1 MEELLLHPATAQQ
14 MDRFA
19 VHPSHAI
26 ALIAPSGSGKRTV
39 ARTITAR
46 LLDTPSAEAADDYP
60 YLKVIEPETDKTSIS
75 IEAIRELQ
83 HFTSLK
89 LPSKPGGA
97 ATWRVIQIFEAQ
109 GMGQEAQNALLKL
122 LEEPPANTVF
132 ILTVQSAQQLLPT
145 IRSRLQQINL
155 NRPSK
160 PAIEQFFAGQ
170 GHSTGDIAS
179 AYFLSGGLPG
189 LMSALLANNEHPL
202 KQSVGLAR
210 QLLQMN
216 QFERLCLVDGLSKKK
231 PEALQLI
238 FVLQHMAQAAI
249 EQASNKA
256 IAADISAD
264 KPLRQWHKV
273 LRACYD
279 AEQSY
284 SVSAQAKLTLT
295 HLMLEI

>member
-1 MEELLLHPATAQQ
+1 MEELLLHPASRQQ
-14 MDRFA
+14 LDRFA
-19 VHPSHAI
+19 AHPSHAI
-26 ALIAPSGSGKRTV
+26 ALVAPSGSGKRTI
-39 ARTITAR
+39 ARAISAR
-46 LLDTPSAEAADDYP
+46 LLNVNSLEAADDYP
-60 YLKVIEPETDKTSIS
+60 YLKVIEPEADKTSIG
-75 IEAIRELQ
+75 IEAVRELQ
-83 HFTSLK
+83 HFTSLT
-89 LPSKPGGA
+89 LPKQSGQTA
-97 ATWRVIQIFEAQ
+97 WRIIQIFEAQ
-109 GMGQEAQNALLKL
+109 GMGHEAQNALLKL
-122 LEEPPANTVF
+122 LEEPPAHTVF

-160 PAIEQFFAGQ
+160 PAIEQFYLDKGY
-170 GHSTGDIAS
+170 STADIAS

-189 LMSALLANNEHPL
+189 LMSALLSDSEHPL
-202 KQSVGLAR
+202 KQTVALAR

-249 EQASNKA
+249 EQASGKA
-256 IAADISAD
+256 IAANVSAE

-295 HLMLEI
+295 HLMLEM